1 MKRATRRQF
10 LETSVAPRAGR
21 ASWLALGRAPAYA
34 QKRELTFLSWN
45 HVVPASDDELR
56 KQAEAFS
63 KAAGV
68 SVRVDTIAHLQLMA
82 KFAAEAQSQSGH
94 DMIRTHDAI
103 PFLFESQLAEVG
115 DVVDKLGKQHGGWYP
130 FAAEASQTK
139 SGLRAAPG
147 FWISF
152 PAPFNPAHYKEAG
165 LETPKTRAELLSH
178 GRRVKK
184 QGKPVGIAISH

>member
-10 LETSVAPRAGR
+10 LETSAIASVGMG
-21 ASWLALGRAPAYA
+21 SWLALGKRPAYA

-45 HVVPASDDELR
+45 HFVPASDDELR

-63 KAAGV
+63 KQAGV

-103 PFLFESQLAEVG
+103 PFLFESQLADVG

-130 FAAEASQTK
+130 FAAEANQTK
-139 SGLRAAPG
+139 SGWRAVPWV
-147 FWISF
+147 WISF
-152 PAPFNPAHYKEAG
+152 PAAYHMAHYKEAV
-165 LETPKTRAELLSH
+165 LDRANAWEELLDH
-178 GRRVKK
+178 GR
-184 QGKPVGIAISH
+184 PVQQRSNP